1 MMPEKAIYEKYH
13 RKMKELLK
21 TCDMEGFLFV
31 PDEIFDKFSAYFL
44 KTVEKEAA
52 FNLYRYT
59 GLNRVDPDSNERIF
73 SFDTDKHRCTRGT
86 NKIK

>member
-31 PDEIFDKFSAYFL
+31 PDEIFDKFSTYFL

-59 GLNRVDPDSNERIF
+59 GLKRLDSDSDKRVF
-73 SFDTDKHRCTRGT
+73 SFDTDNLYLSKR
-86 NKIK
+86 ISE